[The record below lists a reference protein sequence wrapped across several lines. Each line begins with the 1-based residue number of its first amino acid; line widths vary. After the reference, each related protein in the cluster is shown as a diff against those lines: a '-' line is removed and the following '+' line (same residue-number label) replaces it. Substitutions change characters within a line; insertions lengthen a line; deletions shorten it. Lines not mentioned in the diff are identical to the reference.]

1 VRLSIFAVCLV
12 SFWAALAGV
21 FFYGESSTERSD
33 TATVIG
39 GLGIAAVLIFFVFV
53 QLRAMIK
60 RSRAKNLTRKRAR
73 RMAGILETA
82 DE

>member
-1 VRLSIFAVCLV
+1 VRLSIFGACLV
-12 SFWAALAGV
+12 SFWATLDWV
-21 FFYGESSTERSD
+21 YFYGESSTERSD
-33 TATVIG
+33 TAAVIG
-39 GLGIAAVLIFFVFV
+39 GVGIAAVLIFFVFV